1 MMKNQDALRI
11 ALEEGEASP
20 DVNDFDARKFLQ
32 ELKAEQV
39 KSQNSTREDGFR
51 EAFLASW
58 CLCSLSGST

>member
-39 KSQNSTREDGFR
+39 KS
-51 EAFLASW
+51 
-58 CLCSLSGST
+58 